1 MPCLLTSLPPFARLL
16 TARRSAS
23 LTNFSAVS
31 AVVLAALA
39 ALAVP
44 EALVPFSVDLEAA
57 PRAVLVVLAALLVLV
72 ALETSW
78 ADLEEVLPA
87 VLLVVQLVVP
97 PPELEL
103 LRRLLLPVRR
113 QALLPARL
121 EMLLLETPQRV
132 LRALR
137 VLVPVL
143 LLAM

>member
-1 MPCLLTSLPPFARLL
+1 
-16 TARRSAS
+16 
-23 LTNFSAVS
+23 LTNFSAGS
-31 AVVLAALA
+31 AVVPVALA

-44 EALVPFSVDLEAA
+44 EALVPFSADLEAA
-57 PRAVLVVLAALLVLV
+57 LRAVLAALVALLVLV
-72 ALETSW
+72 ASETSW

-87 VLLVVQLVVP
+87 VLLTVLLVVP

-103 LRRLLLPVRR
+103 LSLLLRRQALLPARR

-132 LRALR
+132 PRALR
-137 VLVPVL
+137 VPVPAP

>member
-1 MPCLLTSLPPFARLL
+1 
-16 TARRSAS
+16 

-31 AVVLAALA
+31 AVVPA

-44 EALVPFSVDLEAA
+44 EALVPFSVDLEVALQ
-57 PRAVLVVLAALLVLV
+57 AVLVALAALLVLV

-87 VLLVVQLVVP
+87 VLLTVLLAVP

-103 LRRLLLPVRR
+103 LSLLLRR
-113 QALLPARL
+113 RALLPARL
-121 EMLLLETPQRV
+121 EMLPLETPQRV
-132 LRALR
+132 LRALK
-137 VLVPVL
+137 VPVPVP